1 MAGTSTLQS
10 TVRVL
15 VITQD
20 AEVKKLLNN
29 LMLHNRV
36 QAGVSD
42 STWTASRFLST
53 NPAPDLLILD
63 LDTPEAYAFE
73 FLQQMRKQSKL
84 ANLPVL
90 VLMSFPDPEQ
100 VRKALNAGAN
110 RYLTKMFMGKNLLT
124 TVHEMIS

>member
-1 MAGTSTLQS
+1 MAGTHTLGQA
-10 TVRVL
+10 TARVL

-20 AEVKKLLNN
+20 VEVTKLLNN

-63 LDTPEAYAFE
+63 LDTPNAHAVE
-73 FLQQMRKQSKL
+73 FLEQLRRHSKL
-84 ANLPVL
+84 NRLPVL
-90 VLMSFPDPEQ
+90 VLMSFP
-100 VRKALNAGAN
+100 
-110 RYLTKMFMGKNLLT
+110 
-124 TVHEMIS
+124 